1 MGNIPRFVYLYYRN
15 MSSIINLNV
24 LPFKPM
30 ITEYI
35 SLQEKK
41 KKRMNEIQTS
51 QDSSFGEPV
60 SYASGKKQAF
70 DIQRKNSI
78 KSRMT

>member
-1 MGNIPRFVYLYYRN
+1 
-15 MSSIINLNV
+15 
-24 LPFKPM
+24 
-30 ITEYI
+30 
-35 SLQEKK
+35 
-41 KKRMNEIQTS
+41 MNEIQTS